1 MRTLLVELA
10 VLLTVLQWLSPI
22 TLLVVLLVAWA

>member
-1 MRTLLVELA
+1 MRTLLVEVA

-22 TLLVVLLVAWA
+22 ALLVVLLVAGA

>member
-10 VLLTVLQWLSPI
+10 VLLQVLQWLSPVA
-22 TLLVVLLVAWA
+22 LLAVLVFC